1 MNHTTDA
8 AQELLDPA
16 ERTSEPGYRTGFAVG
31 EHSARHMRRILRMY
45 LAGWGLLDLA
55 DAAELAFTELIAN
68 VVRHVPG
75 RHCRMCILLCEG
87 EVLRVEVADDCP
99 ALPRPSRTVRALAEG
114 GRGLLLVDAVTD
126 DWGVEPLPGG
136 GKTVWFECRAVRT
149 GDGADR

>member
-8 AQELLDPA
+8 PKGHLEPESEPA
-16 ERTSEPGYRTGFAVG
+16 APGYRTEFTVG
-31 EHSARHMRRILRMY
+31 EHSARHMRRILRVY
-45 LAGWGLLDLA
+45 LAGWNLLELT

-75 RHCRMCILLCEG
+75 RRCRMCFLLCGG

-99 ALPRPSRTVRALAEG
+99 DLPRQARTVEALAEG

-126 DWGVEPLPGG
+126 DWGVDPLPGG
-136 GKTVWFECRAVRT
+136 GKTVWFECWAGGR
-149 GDGADR
+149 

>member
-1 MNHTTDA
+1 
-8 AQELLDPA
+8 
-16 ERTSEPGYRTGFAVG
+16 
-31 EHSARHMRRILRMY
+31 MRRILRMY

-75 RHCRMCILLCEG
+75 RHCRMRILLCEG

-99 ALPRPSRTVRALAEG
+99 ALPRPSRTVKALAES

-136 GKTVWFECRAVRT
+136 GKTVWFECRTLRT